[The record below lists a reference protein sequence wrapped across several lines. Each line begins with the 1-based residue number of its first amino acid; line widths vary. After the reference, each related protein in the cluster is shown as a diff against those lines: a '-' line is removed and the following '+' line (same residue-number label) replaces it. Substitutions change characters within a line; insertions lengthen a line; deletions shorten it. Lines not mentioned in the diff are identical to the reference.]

1 LNLNAVGR
9 CQDAVQ
15 AGEEAAKIYQE
26 LPNRTVEVELC
37 LANTQKLLAVHLRAV
52 DRHEDA
58 LDNDKQGNEI
68 LRKLGETD
76 PGPAADSFHTFAVDL
91 RSIGLHEDPL
101 PAEESAVA
109 LYRKIPQMT
118 PRVFRDFIDALESL
132 AKNLRAIGREEDAV
146 QIEAEVANLKSS
158 STQGPTPLANA
169 AESSR

>member
-1 LNLNAVGR
+1 V
-9 CQDAVQ
+9 
-15 AGEEAAKIYQE
+15 
-26 LPNRTVEVELC
+26 
-37 LANTQKLLAVHLRAV
+37 
-52 DRHEDA
+52 
-58 LDNDKQGNEI
+58 
-68 LRKLGETD
+68 
-76 PGPAADSFHTFAVDL
+76 
-91 RSIGLHEDPL
+91 
-101 PAEESAVA
+101 